1 MAKPGV
7 TMTNERR
14 KLETIIEHFDNAM
27 LVTTGKDDMIRAR
40 PMRIV
45 DRADDFELWF
55 LTSRNTGTVEELE
68 GDLRAAV
75 LVQGNDEYASLSGM
89 ASVVD
94 DRDTLHR
101 LWTPLMKPWFPD
113 GPDTPDLVAIRF
125 VPTEGAYWDASGI
138 EGVKYLLRAV
148 KAVVKGERLDDPT
161 DRHGSVTV

>member
-1 MAKPGV
+1 
-7 TMTNERR
+7 MTDERR
-14 KLETIIEHFDNAM
+14 KLETIFGHFDNAM
-27 LVTTGKDDMIRAR
+27 LVTTGKDDMLRAR

-55 LTSRNTGTVEELE
+55 LTSRSSGKVDEVE

-75 LVQGNDEYASLSGM
+75 LVQGNDEYACLTGM

-94 DRDTLHR
+94 DRDTLRR

-113 GPDTPDLVAIRF
+113 GPDAPDLVAIRF
-125 VPTEGAYWDASGI
+125 VPAEGAYWDASGI

-161 DRHGSVTV
+161 ERHGQVTV

>member
-1 MAKPGV
+1 
-7 TMTNERR
+7 MTDERR
-14 KLETIIEHFDNAM
+14 KLEAILGHFDDAM
-27 LVTTGKDDMIRAR
+27 LVTTGQDDMLRAR
-40 PMRIV
+40 PMRIAE
-45 DRADDFELWF
+45 RADDFELWF
-55 LTSRNTGTVEELE
+55 LTARGTGKVDELE

-75 LVQGNDEYASLSGM
+75 LVQGNDEYACLSGM
-89 ASVVD
+89 ASVVG
-94 DRDTLHR
+94 DRETLRR

-125 VPTEGAYWDASGI
+125 VPAEGAYWDASGI

>member
-1 MAKPGV
+1 
-7 TMTNERR
+7 MTDERQ
-14 KLETIIEHFDNAM
+14 KLEETFGHFDNAM

-55 LTSRNTGTVEELE
+55 ITARGSGKVDELQ

-75 LVQGNDEYASLSGM
+75 LVQGKDEYACLSGM

-94 DRDTLHR
+94 DKATLHR
-101 LWTPLMKPWFPD
+101 LWSPLMKPWFPN

-125 VPTEGAYWDASGI
+125 IPAEGAYWDVSGI

-148 KAVVKGERLDDPT
+148 KAVVKGERIDDPS
-161 DRHGSVTV
+161 DLHGSVTV